1 MLSYPRFFIYITM
14 LNFIWAGM
22 MLLSVITSFFTG
34 KTTEVAA
41 AAVTGTTDG
50 VQLVIQLAGI
60 MCFWGGLM
68 SVAEKTGLINALA
81 KLMRPLTKRL
91 FPDVPSESP
100 AMNAIIMNI
109 SANMLGMNNAATP
122 LGLRAMSEL
131 DRLSQS
137 RRASNAMCMFVTI
150 NTASVQLIPSTIIAL
165 RTAAGS
171 ACPSDIIV
179 PVWFASAI
187 SLIAAVVSAKIL
199 ERKG

>member
-1 MLSYPRFFIYITM
+1 M

-34 KTTEVAA
+34 KTADVAA
-41 AAVTGTTDG
+41 AAVTGATDA
-50 VQLVIQLAGI
+50 VQLIIQLAGI

-68 SVAEKTGLINALA
+68 TVAEKTGLIRVLA
-81 KLMRPLTKRL
+81 KLLAPLTRKL
-91 FPDVPSESP
+91 FPDLLPDSP

-109 SANMLGMNNAATP
+109 SANMLGMSNAATP

-131 DRLSQS
+131 DRISGNK
-137 RRASNAMCMFVTI
+137 RATNAMCMFVTI

-171 ACPSDIIV
+171 SAPAEIIV
-179 PVWFASAI
+179 PVWFASAL
-187 SLIAAVVSAKIL
+187 SLLAAVISAKIF
-199 ERKG
+199 ERRS